1 VKTSPVRIDKPWG
14 YELIWASTDEYVGK
28 ILHVEVGETLSLQ
41 YHRMKIET
49 MHVLSGR
56 VRLDVGD
63 SADDLESVVLETGD
77 GYHLPAGRIH
87 RLEALET
94 ADVLEASTPHLDDL
108 VRLEDRYGRASG
120 GRP

>member
-1 VKTSPVRIDKPWG
+1 MKTSPVRIDKPWG

-28 ILHVEVGETLSLQ
+28 ILHVELGEALSLQ
-41 YHRMKIET
+41 FHEMKIET

-63 SADDLESVVLETGD
+63 SVDDLDPVVLEPGE

-108 VRLEDRYGRASG
+108 VRLEDRYGRISDSQ
-120 GRP
+120 P

>member
-1 VKTSPVRIDKPWG
+1 METSPIRIDKPWG

-28 ILHVEVGETLSLQ
+28 ILHVEAGETLSLQ
-41 YHRMKIET
+41 FHRMKVET
-49 MHVLSGR
+49 MHVLTGR

-63 SADDLESVVLETGD
+63 SVDDLESFVLEAGK

-108 VRLEDRYGRASG
+108 VRLEDRYGRTSG

>member
-1 VKTSPVRIDKPWG
+1 MKTSPVRIEKPWG

-41 YHRMKIET
+41 FHEMKIET

-63 SADDLESVVLETGD
+63 SVDELESVFLEAGE

-108 VRLEDRYGRASG
+108 VRLEDRYGRVSG
-120 GRP
+120 SRP